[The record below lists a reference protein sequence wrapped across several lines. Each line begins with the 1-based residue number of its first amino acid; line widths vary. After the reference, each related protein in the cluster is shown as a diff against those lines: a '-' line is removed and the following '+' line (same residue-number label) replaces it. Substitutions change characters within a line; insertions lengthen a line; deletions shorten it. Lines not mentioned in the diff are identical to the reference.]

1 MKRWRCLYSLTTDVD
16 ISVCSSISFI
26 KKSYC
31 FPYQDI
37 GLDFVY
43 RCMIGEPRDE
53 TYLRYGSDAD
63 VYISTLEQAIPVGSV
78 GYVDPL
84 SRKFII
90 LFSAIDPTSSTEPR
104 IRDIASLLEYEAVKL
119 IVDPNYS
126 PNLRWDCKHT
136 FLTNGRAF
144 VYPFL
149 PTTLSLNES
158 RPYDIHVGHG
168 SSYPMLH
175 LTLGRALARNLIG
188 THFDNWFLEH
198 KQTIFD
204 AFEDGHPQ
212 IRKPEGLELGKRF
225 LTSK

>member
-1 MKRWRCLYSLTTDVD
+1 M
-16 ISVCSSISFI
+16 
-26 KKSYC
+26 
-31 FPYQDI
+31 
-37 GLDFVY
+37 
-43 RCMIGEPRDE
+43 
-53 TYLRYGSDAD
+53 
-63 VYISTLEQAIPVGSV
+63 

-90 LFSAIDPTSSTEPR
+90 LFNAINPTSSTEPR

-126 PNLRWDCKHT
+126 PNLAWDCKHT
-136 FLTNGRAF
+136 LLANGRAF

-149 PTTLSLNES
+149 PMTLSPDEY

-168 SSYPMLH
+168 RSYPKLH
-175 LTLGRALARNLIG
+175 LILGRALARNLIG
-188 THFDNWFLEH
+188 TRFDNWFFEY

-204 AFEDGHPQ
+204 VFEDGHPQ
-212 IRKPEGLELGKRF
+212 IRNPEGLALGKRF